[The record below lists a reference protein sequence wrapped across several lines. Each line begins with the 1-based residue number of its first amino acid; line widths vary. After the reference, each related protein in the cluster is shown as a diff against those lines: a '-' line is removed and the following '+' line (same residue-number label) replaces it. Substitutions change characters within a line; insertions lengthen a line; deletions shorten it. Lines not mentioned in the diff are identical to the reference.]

1 MAFFFK
7 GEKLEKKKISR
18 HSESINGGN
27 IFDILVITKGILTSA
42 SLLIFRKLGW
52 CMVVFSETGHH
63 FEKRCAS
70 N

>member
-27 IFDILVITKGILTSA
+27 IFDILVITKGIPTSA
-42 SLLIFRKLGW
+42 THFRKIR
-52 CMVVFSETGHH
+52 VVHGCIF
-63 FEKRCAS
+63 
-70 N
+70 